1 MATSTAHAWPE
12 PASEQDD
19 AGHRPPRGPLPPEVS
34 ATVLAVS
41 AVLLGGILTLP
52 VYGVFLGWAA
62 ASFARHGR
70 IRPAVLMRCLCTGG
84 AFGAATLAGA
94 ARLSQLLSAE
104 VPAWSGAVIAFAI
117 ANPVLI
123 LLGRSRAFGGVP
135 AMFIGF
141 STVFAVHL
149 GSTHALT
156 DGIVGALLVAL
167 VTNIAGVGADWVGH
181 RTSGRA
187 PARTLPGRRS
197 A

>member
-12 PASEQDD
+12 PASDQDD
-19 AGHRPPRGPLPPEVS
+19 TGHRAPRALLPPELA

-41 AVLLGGILTLP
+41 AVFLGGVLALP

-70 IRPAVLMRCLCTGG
+70 IRSAVLMRCLCAGG

-94 ARLSQLLSAE
+94 AGLSQLLGAD
-104 VPAWSGAVIAFAI
+104 VPAWSGAVLAIAI

-123 LLGRSRAFGGVP
+123 LLGRSSAFGAVP
-135 AMFIGF
+135 ALFIGF

-156 DGIVGALLVAL
+156 DSIAGALLVAM
-167 VTNIAGVGADWVGH
+167 VANFAGVGADWVGN
-181 RTSGRA
+181 RMSGRA
-187 PARTLPGRRS
+187 PARPLPGRRS